1 MNVNDF
7 IEYLSEFPKDSKV
20 SMIVANPSKG
30 VRKVYPIE
38 EFHILEKD
46 KDNETPCFI
55 VGVGEPQP
63 LDEYV
68 LEESGQLKFT
78 QI

>member
-1 MNVNDF
+1 MNVEDF
-7 IEYLSEFPKDSKV
+7 IEYLSEFSKDSKI
-20 SMIVANPSKG
+20 SMIVANPSVD

-38 EFHILEKD
+38 EFHVLQ
-46 KDNETPCFI
+46 KDNDNENPCFI
-55 VGVGEPQP
+55 IGVGKPKP

-68 LEESGQLKFT
+68 SEENGQLKFS